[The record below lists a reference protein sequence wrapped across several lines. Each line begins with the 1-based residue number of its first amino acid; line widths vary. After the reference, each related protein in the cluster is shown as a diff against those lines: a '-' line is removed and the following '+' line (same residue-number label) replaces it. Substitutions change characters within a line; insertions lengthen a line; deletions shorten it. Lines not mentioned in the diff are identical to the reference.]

1 MVRGHTAGSF
11 RGQNKMHAHGDGHG
25 HRDPKPRSD
34 RQRFQER
41 LGILRD
47 SSLHRQVKQHL
58 AAHRWTRRQWIHAS
72 LFLSIGLM
80 LATIVPGFSAATQ
93 APAIKPFST
102 TTLHLPALSD
112 RQREG
117 VAGDSWQLLRVKP
130 GQTLSTLFKQLEI
143 PAETLKLVLSNP
155 NAKAALTRLKPGS
168 ELAFDLPVGGALRA
182 LRYDRDIDH
191 RVELRLDGDRVQEK
205 VIPRETVTRTVV
217 LSGTVGRSLNRSAR
231 KAGLTQ
237 ANLNALTDEIFKYDI
252 DFDSDLEA
260 DDRFS
265 VVVDQTWRDGELIST
280 GPVQA
285 ATFTIDGKLHAG
297 FRFARPGDKPEYFTP
312 EGRPL
317 KKIFIRMPIPY
328 ARLSSR
334 FGSRFHPVLG
344 RMRMHKGVDYAA
356 GTGTPI
362 MAAGDARVQFVGKQ
376 NGYGNVVILDHGR
389 GYTTLYGHM
398 SRFGKIRAG
407 QRVAQGTVIG
417 YVGSTGL
424 ATGPH
429 LHYEFR
435 VNGVHRN
442 PLSIT
447 MPPPEPLSGAQL
459 AAYRSYTARA
469 LAQIRTVENII
480 YADAG
485 APADKPAVAAA
496 TKPKGAAKKG

>member
-1 MVRGHTAGSF
+1 
-11 RGQNKMHAHGDGHG
+11 MHAHGDGQN
-25 HRDPKPRSD
+25 RKR
-34 RQRFQER
+34 RFKER
-41 LGILRD
+41 LEILRD
-47 SSLHRQVKQHL
+47 SALHRQVKQHL

-72 LFLSIGLM
+72 LFLSIGVM
-80 LATIVPGFSAATQ
+80 LATIVPGFSTATQ
-93 APAIKPFST
+93 APLAKPLST
-102 TTLHLPALSD
+102 TALRLPILSD

-117 VAGDSWQLLRVKP
+117 TAGDSWQLVKVKP
-130 GQTLSTLFKQLEI
+130 GQTLRAVFKQLGI
-143 PAETLKLVLSNP
+143 PAETMKLVLSNA
-155 NAKAALTRLKPGS
+155 NAKTALTRLKPGS
-168 ELAFDLPVGGALRA
+168 ELAFDIPVGGDLRTF
-182 LRYDRDIDH
+182 RYDRDGDH
-191 RVELRLDGDRVQEK
+191 RVELALDGDK
-205 VIPRETVTRTVV
+205 VKETVLKRETLTRTVV

-231 KAGLTQ
+231 KAGLTN

-252 DFDSDLEA
+252 DFDSDLDA
-260 DDRFS
+260 NDRFS
-265 VVVDQTWRDGELIST
+265 VVVDQTWRDGELVST

-285 ATFTIDGKLHAG
+285 ATFTVDGKLHSG
-297 FRFARPGDKPEYFTP
+297 FRFARAGGKPEYFTP

-362 MAAGDARVQFVGKQ
+362 SAAGDARVQFVGRQ
-376 NGYGNVVILDHGR
+376 GGYGNVVILDHGR

-398 SRFGKIRAG
+398 SRFAKIRAG
-407 QRVAQGTVIG
+407 QRIAQGTVIG
-417 YVGSTGL
+417 YVGSTGMS
-424 ATGPH
+424 TGPH

-442 PLSIT
+442 PLTIT
-447 MPPPEPLSGAQL
+447 MPPPQPLDGAQL

-469 LAQIRTVENII
+469 LAHIRTVENII

-485 APADKPAVAAA
+485 STADKPVVAVAA
-496 TKPKGAAKKG
+496 KPKSGPKTKKG